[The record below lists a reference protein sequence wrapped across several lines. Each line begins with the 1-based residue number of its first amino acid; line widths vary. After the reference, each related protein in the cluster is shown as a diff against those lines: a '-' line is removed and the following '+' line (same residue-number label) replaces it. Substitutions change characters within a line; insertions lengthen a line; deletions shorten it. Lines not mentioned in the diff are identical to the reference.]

1 MRPVK
6 VRYLRK
12 KMHGSDKKMRIDIN
26 ISISIYLCAHACA
39 KDAF

>member
-6 VRYLRK
+6 IRYLRK
-12 KMHGSDKKMRIDIN
+12 NMHGRDKKMRIGIN
-26 ISISIYLCAHACA
+26 VSISIYFCAHACA